1 MGYHAV
7 EFMRFTVKLDGI
19 TTLVFADGEVFFVF
33 IGTLRS
39 VLLGVIL
46 EYVAILCGVPRA
58 M

>member
-46 EYVAILCGVPRA
+46 EYV
-58 M
+58 